1 MQKPA
6 KTRPNSILNTL
17 NTLMM
22 NDSILT
28 SRTPCDGKV
37 SPVVR
42 NTTKLNRT
50 SNLDFLA
57 KLQLIC
63 HQHTCNQVLLYI
75 ALKNAQSLSFLRDNL
90 QVDQATD
97 KSIVTFPIS
106 SPRTGVLARNS
117 KTTTNPMCRFIKN
130 RCVNHE
136 IYTTIIRP

>member
-1 MQKPA
+1 
-6 KTRPNSILNTL
+6 
-17 NTLMM
+17 MM

-97 KSIVTFPIS
+97 KSIVTFPTQLS
-106 SPRTGVLARNS
+106 SHGGVSEKLENYYQS
-117 KTTTNPMCRFIKN
+117 NVQVYKKSLC
-130 RCVNHE
+130 E
-136 IYTTIIRP
+136 S